1 MTRNPVQTL
10 FDWKVRGV
18 RWIEIIL
25 LERAAEAHQRL
36 KSGHVE
42 YRLVLTRGEPHRER
56 CSRRTIPTRMTHD
69 RTAAT
74 SRTPALLPQKI
85 QSANI
90 WRLSIAQALAGA
102 NTVVFYATGAIVG
115 DLLAPS
121 SMLATLPISI
131 FVVGMAACILPV
143 GAIARRHG
151 RRAAFLAGTAAGAL
165 AGLLAVLAVVMGWFW
180 LFCLATFFGGSY
192 AAVVLSFRFAAADG
206 VAPQRRARA
215 LSLVMAGGVAAG
227 VVGPQLVT
235 WTMDLWPPHLF
246 AATFVVQAAVAVV
259 SAFILLGVR
268 LPRPTAEEI
277 AGGRPLAEIA
287 RQPRFVA
294 AVVCG
299 AVSYM
304 LMNFLMTAAPL
315 AMRQC
320 GHSQASANLG
330 LQWHVIAMYAPSFF
344 TGQLITRFGAG
355 RVATVGLALTG
366 LSAAIGLGGID
377 VAHFW
382 ATLVLLGLGWN
393 FGFLG
398 ASALVLEAH
407 RPEEKTRVQSLN
419 DFIVFG
425 LMAVGSFSSG
435 GLLSAYGWNAV
446 LWVSFLP
453 LALSV
458 VALAV
463 AMRRGAAHAVPQGS
477 GL

>member
-1 MTRNPVQTL
+1 MTHTT
-10 FDWKVRGV
+10 
-18 RWIEIIL
+18 
-25 LERAAEAHQRL
+25 AASAGPRP
-36 KSGHVE
+36 SS
-42 YRLVLTRGEPHRER
+42 LVLPERVQRG
-56 CSRRTIPTRMTHD
+56 
-69 RTAAT
+69 
-74 SRTPALLPQKI
+74 
-85 QSANI
+85 NI

-102 NTVVFYATGAIVG
+102 NSVVVYATGAIVG
-115 DLLAPS
+115 DKLAPS
-121 SMLATLPISI
+121 PMLATLPISI
-131 FVVGMAACILPV
+131 FVVGMAACILPA

-151 RRAAFLAGTAAGAL
+151 RRAAFLAGTGTGVL
-165 AGLLAVLAVVMGWFW
+165 AGLLATLAVLLGSFW

-206 VAPQRRARA
+206 VQPQRRARA

-235 WTMDLWPPHLF
+235 WTMDWWPPHLF
-246 AATFVVQAAVAVV
+246 AATFLVQAAVAAV

-268 LPRPTAEEI
+268 LPMPTAEEI
-277 AGGRPLAEIA
+277 TGGRPLGEIA

-315 AMRQC
+315 AMHIH

-330 LQWHVIAMYAPSFF
+330 LQWHVIAMYGPSFF
-344 TGQLITRFGAG
+344 TGHLIARFGAG
-355 RVATVGLALTG
+355 RLATLGLALTG
-366 LSAAIGLGGID
+366 LSAAVGLGGID

-382 ATLVLLGLGWN
+382 ATLILLGVGWN

-398 ASALVLEAH
+398 ASALVLECH

-425 LMAVGSFSSG
+425 LMAIGSFASG
-435 GLLSAYGWNAV
+435 GLLSAYGWDMV
-446 LWVSFLP
+446 LWVSFVP
-453 LALSV
+453 L
-458 VALAV
+458 ALAV
-463 AMRRGAAHAVPQGS
+463 AALAMAMRRTAAAETGGATRG
-477 GL
+477 